1 MRRRQLLAAT
11 GIGVGGSVT
20 TTLVVDGGTVPSADT
35 VRLGLAPTVPASVRS
50 DDRATVA
57 ARLGDELPVLT
68 SHGISRAASE
78 WALLRGLTDAD
89 FDVVE
94 LGSVAGTV
102 ALEAGLVEPLLQPT
116 LAGAWEYE
124 GELLAADA
132 GRCQSVPRV
141 AVGGPLATSTH
152 AALAQ
157 HDTDGMPARTS
168 VRWHVSPP
176 AAALDDD
183 GITFA
188 ASDEFHASPDRSVH
202 RSYPLPVPGL
212 YARADLEDI
221 DELRGQFS
229 AVTGGDQWYGEVK
242 ATIDRGDAET
252 WLADL
257 SLPVDPA

>member
-11 GIGVGGSVT
+11 GIGVGGLVT
-20 TTLVVDGGTVPSADT
+20 TTLAVGGGTFPVADT

-50 DDRATVA
+50 DDRASVA
-57 ARLGDELPVLT
+57 AQLGDELPVLA
-68 SHGISRAASE
+68 SHRISRAASE
-78 WALLRGLTDAD
+78 WALLRGLTNAD

-94 LGSVAGTV
+94 LGSVAGTA

-124 GELLAADA
+124 GELLAADI
-132 GRCQSVPRV
+132 GRRQSVSRV
-141 AVGGPLATSTH
+141 AVGEPLATSTH

-157 HDTDGMPARTS
+157 HGTDGMPARTS
-168 VRWHVSPP
+168 VRWHLSPP

-183 GITFA
+183 AVTFA

-202 RSYPLPVPGL
+202 RSYSLPVPGL
-212 YARADLEDI
+212 YARAELEDI
-221 DELRGQFS
+221 DALREQFS
-229 AVTGGDQWYGEVK
+229 AVTGGDQWYGEGK
-242 ATIDRGDAET
+242 ATIDRGDAAA

-257 SLPVDPA
+257 SLPVGSA